1 MMSRKRSS
9 STVDRKYQF
18 QSMMRKYENSVCH
31 IAWTRTGQDAAKRS
45 DALFNTYAGLLMR
58 SAFVCSAASSI

>member
-1 MMSRKRSS
+1 MSRERSS

-31 IAWTRTGQDAAKRS
+31 IAWTRTGQDAAS
-45 DALFNTYAGLLMR
+45 DPMR
-58 SAFVCSAASSI
+58 SSTRMPGS